1 MVEKDEYLILNPLL
15 SNKKIRNPFKHY
27 EVRKKYYLILN
38 EPLPKRKNFGK
49 KKVKS
54 PQTQAQYKKLLR
66 ENFPVVKNI
75 DLNLKN
81 YLIDK

>member
-1 MVEKDEYLILNPLL
+1 M
-15 SNKKIRNPFKHY
+15 
-27 EVRKKYYLILN
+27 N

-54 PQTQAQYKKLLR
+54 PQTQAQYEKLLR

-81 YLIDK
+81 YLTDKEYRENYKKNKDYVAAENFTTTKKFAKN